1 MQSHLSTIEH
11 YKTVRDVTGP
21 AATNLEEYF
30 LDLCAGDE
38 L

>member
-1 MQSHLSTIEH
+1 
-11 YKTVRDVTGP
+11 VRDVTGP